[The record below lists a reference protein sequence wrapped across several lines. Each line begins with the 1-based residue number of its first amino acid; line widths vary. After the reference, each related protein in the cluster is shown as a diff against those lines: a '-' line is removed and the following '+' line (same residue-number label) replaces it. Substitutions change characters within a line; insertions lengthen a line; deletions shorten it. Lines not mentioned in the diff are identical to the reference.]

1 MKTTRKRKESGPGY
15 DDYIQLPERGDG
27 YYFNSE
33 TKEITHIRRARGR
46 IYTGTA
52 KCHPDDEFS
61 PVFGLLLSQRKSEM
75 DMIKKKIGEYDEMIQ
90 SIIQERDKNNIF
102 GYGERSLTSR
112 TWTDIIEMLKFKR
125 ARLAEMKS
133 KKQELLDTLIHMD
146 GETKKRFLQIFTD
159 QMADQIDQAGV
170 DFVEN

>member
-52 KCHPDDEFS
+52 RCHPEDEFN
-61 PVFGLLLSQRKSEM
+61 PVFGLLLARRKSEM

-90 SIIQERDKNNIF
+90 SIIQERDRNNIF
-102 GYGERSLTSR
+102 GYGERSTTSR
-112 TWTDIIEMLKFKR
+112 TWTSIIEMLKRKR
-125 ARLAEMKS
+125 ASLAEQKS
-133 KKQELLDTLIHMD
+133 KKQEILDSLVRMD
-146 GETKKRFLQIFTD
+146 GETKKKFLEIFSD
-159 QMADQIDQAGV
+159 QMRENEDDET
-170 DFVEN
+170 DFSDR